1 MASFSYELLGWGY
14 WNWDLPW
21 AKTKKQ
27 RKALSAILANV
38 RVYHREP
45 IGLSM
50 RNQRNRPSRYNYY
63 RLGQKPLVSVLRNL
77 EAAKLVTI
85 KDGTPRFARS
95 SDGEELQSC
104 VSFFIASEE
113 LVEIAFDWIQDNEFC
128 RVDPI
133 FLELKANNKEN
144 HLLQFEWD
152 NYTLAVQQLMSEY
165 CEFISHQHIIVEG
178 KPLGELKLV
187 RQFKDWAGDGSFFYG
202 GRAFEYFM
210 GLPKQRRDRFRING
224 DKVVRLDYPASVP
237 NLLYLMMTG
246 QRLSPN
252 DDPYRLDGFDREV
265 SKWAM
270 KFLLNT
276 KGLWGAELALN
287 NWINTEAQNPETR
300 ETLVQAIQK
309 VGSSRRLLELV
320 IERNEPI
327 KDCLMLGAAM
337 GQHYQWLEANLVFHV
352 AHQLMLHDV
361 PALTVHDEFIV
372 REQDAPLADMVMY
385 RSWPEDLPELTDA
398 PWNRSRQRKSETV

>member
-14 WNWDLPW
+14 WDWDLPW
-21 AKTKKQ
+21 AKTKEQ

-38 RVYHREP
+38 RVYRREP
-45 IGLSM
+45 ISLSM
-50 RNQRNRPSRYNYY
+50 RNERNIPPRYNYY
-63 RLGQKPLVSVLRNL
+63 RLGQKPLATVVHNL

-85 KDGTPRFARS
+85 KKGIPRFSRTP
-95 SDGEELQSC
+95 DGEELQSR
-104 VSFFIASEE
+104 VSFFTASEE
-113 LVEIAFDWIQDNEFC
+113 LVDIAFEWIRDNEFC
-128 RVDPI
+128 RVDTI
-133 FLELKANNKEN
+133 FLELKANNKEK

-152 NYTLAVQQLMSEY
+152 DYTQAVQQMMSEY
-165 CEFISHQHIIVEG
+165 CEYISHQHIMIEG
-178 KPLGELKLV
+178 KHLGELKLV

-210 GLPKQRRDRFRING
+210 SLPKQRRDRFRING

-276 KGLWGAELALN
+276 KGIWGAEKALQ
-287 NWINTEAQNPETR
+287 NWIDTESKDSLAGDM
-300 ETLVQAIQK
+300 VAQAI
-309 VGSSRRLLELV
+309 E
-320 IERNEPI
+320 
-327 KDCLMLGAAM
+327 
-337 GQHYQWLEANLVFHV
+337 
-352 AHQLMLHDV
+352 
-361 PALTVHDEFIV
+361 
-372 REQDAPLADMVMY
+372 
-385 RSWPEDLPELTDA
+385 
-398 PWNRSRQRKSETV
+398 KSVQSGGY